1 MSTPP
6 KTESHSAIKH
16 KIVLV
21 PFPFEDFSTRKVRPA
36 LCLTDSFGKFE
47 HMVVAFISSKIDH
60 LTEETELEI
69 NPFDIE
75 WASTGLIT
83 KSILK
88 LHKIVS
94 IPKNLILRELGEFP
108 FNKTSELNSK
118 LKLIFGLD

>member
-1 MSTPP
+1 MSTQP
-6 KTESHSAIKH
+6 KTVNLSSIKH

-47 HMVVAFISSKIDH
+47 HVVVAFISSKIESAIED
-60 LTEETELEI
+60 TELEI
-69 NPFDIE
+69 NSSDIE
-75 WASTGLIT
+75 WQQTGLIN

-88 LHKIVS
+88 LHKLVS

-108 FNKTSELNSK
+108 KSRISELNTR
-118 LKLIFGLD
+118 LKIIFGLK

>member
-1 MSTPP
+1 MSTHS
-6 KTESHSAIKH
+6 KTANLSSIKH

-47 HMVVAFISSKIDH
+47 HVVVAFISSKTEH
-60 LTEETELEI
+60 LIEETELEI
-69 NPFDIE
+69 NPLDIE

-88 LHKIVS
+88 LHKLVS
-94 IPKNLILRELGEFP
+94 IPKNLILRDLGKFP
-108 FNKTSELNSK
+108 EGLVSELNSK
-118 LKLIFGLD
+118 LKLIFGLE